1 MVKELEKAVRRLDVY
16 MNLVESTIDVLRK
29 YGMEEEARELQE
41 IYYRLAALLIKLK
54 KTVGW

>member
-1 MVKELEKAVRRLDVY
+1 MKELEKAVRRLDVY
-16 MNLVESTIDVLRK
+16 MNLVESTIDALRK
-29 YGMEEEARELQE
+29 YEMEEEARELQE